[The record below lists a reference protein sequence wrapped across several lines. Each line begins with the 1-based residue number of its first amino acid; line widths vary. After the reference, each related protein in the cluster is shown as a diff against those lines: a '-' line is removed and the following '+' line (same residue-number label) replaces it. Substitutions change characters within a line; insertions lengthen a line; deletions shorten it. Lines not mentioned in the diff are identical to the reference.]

1 MKPVFCFIDDAEFE
15 LQNFRRFAAAAFD
28 KVDFVYALTFA
39 EAQRALQ
46 GRIPLCFLLDL
57 YGTDPQVSAPR
68 VPGRDELSATL
79 GPVPTLDT
87 IYQGLQGEGTELG
100 NLFLRRL
107 YAQVDGWQRTFL
119 HAAGLLGQGL
129 GYGLANL
136 ESVRAA
142 YPWAAAVGYSRK
154 SLYADAVRACLA
166 EMDGL
171 LQKPPGSGEDE
182 IARATRSAAPAL
194 AKTAYRAVDRRLTQQ
209 VMPLALRLAQEKA
222 RPELVDALVDCVGR
236 LGVAELGHSTRAPQ
250 ESMAAISKTLS
261 APSAL
266 TKPEADLLRA
276 LSEWLE
282 HR

>member
-15 LQNFRRFAAAAFD
+15 LDNFRRFAAPAFE
-28 KVDFVYALTFA
+28 KVEFVYALTFA

-46 GRIPLCFLLDL
+46 DRIPLCFLLDL
-57 YGTDPQVSAPR
+57 YGTDPQVSEPR
-68 VPGRDELSATL
+68 IPEREELSAAL
-79 GPVPTLDT
+79 GPTPALDT
-87 IYQGLQGEGTELG
+87 VYQGLQGDGTELG

-107 YAQVDGWQRTFL
+107 YAQVDGWQRAFL

-142 YPWAAAVGYSRK
+142 FPWAAAVGYSRK

-182 IARATRSAAPAL
+182 IARATRAAAPAL

-209 VMPLALRLAQEKA
+209 VMTLALRLVQQQA
-222 RPELVDALVDCVGR
+222 RPELVDALIDGVRR
-236 LGVAELGHSTRAPQ
+236 LGVRVERGKRPA
-250 ESMAAISKTLS
+250 
-261 APSAL
+261 
-266 TKPEADLLRA
+266 
-276 LSEWLE
+276 
-282 HR
+282 